1 MSWERIDDPIISGPL
16 TWKQLDGRKPLFQSQ
31 HRPAARYLYFH
42 YCVQVLRRAWKA
54 GAGQRAVFSLYDE
67 HGKPY
72 WGTPGR
78 YMARSTS

>member
-1 MSWERIDDPIISGPL
+1 MDDPIISGPL
-16 TWKQLDGRKPLFQSQ
+16 TWKQLDGRKPLFRSQ

-54 GAGQRAVFSLYDE
+54 GAGQRAVFGLYDE

-72 WGTPGR
+72 WDTPGR
-78 YMARSTS
+78 YMARITS